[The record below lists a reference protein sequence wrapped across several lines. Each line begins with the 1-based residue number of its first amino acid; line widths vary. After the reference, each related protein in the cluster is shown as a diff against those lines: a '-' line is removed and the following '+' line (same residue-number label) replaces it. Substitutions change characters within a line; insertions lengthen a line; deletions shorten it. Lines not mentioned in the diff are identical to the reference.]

1 MVETILG
8 KQAPKSFIYAPN
20 YWQWFA
26 HHKNHGIL
34 PHEIRHCNTQL
45 DLIRHLGLDVM
56 SRNIYSDQQ
65 KYWFGGICDEYFD
78 SGIEKKESRKT
89 NRKIHWQKQPKLQ
102 TRNYTMVK
110 REPREDFM

>member
-8 KQAPKSFIYAPN
+8 HQAPKSFIYAPN

-45 DLIRHLGLDVM
+45 DLIRHLGFGC
-56 SRNIYSDQQ
+56 NEPKYIQQ
-65 KYWFGGICDEYFD
+65 P
-78 SGIEKKESRKT
+78 T
-89 NRKIHWQKQPKLQ
+89 KILVWRYL
-102 TRNYTMVK
+102 
-110 REPREDFM
+110 